1 MKHSLCVRLQ
11 SWMQENSE
19 SLWPSLVE
27 AILTCYSQKSTDV
40 KNKNNMATFHFS
52 RFNFKVLVL
61 CLLDD
66 CCVAVMALLGLS

>member
-1 MKHSLCVRLQ
+1 MTQSLSVRLQ
-11 SWMQENSE
+11 SSMQEYTE
-19 SLWPSLVE
+19 SLWPDLVE
-27 AILTCYSQKSTDV
+27 AILTCYSQESTHV
-40 KNKNNMATFHFS
+40 KNKNNMAAFHFS